1 MADTKKQKKPA
12 KKATLKV
19 HSEEQRKAPF
29 TPENGR
35 R

>member
-19 HSEEQRKAPF
+19 QTQEQRKAPF
-29 TPENGR
+29 DPENGHR
-35 R
+35 